1 MKANILLN
9 RDAWPR
15 QTPCIHPEDHAWLV
29 GTWLEPGRLLM
40 PVRALSGGQDNYI
53 RFDNVIF
60 GEALKCVTAKSA
72 TTWGD
77 VQAEISKAP
86 PPDMLPVPYV
96 LVVRSTRLG
105 ALVQPGVYG
114 RQNSAPPSST
124 AIPNNMTL
132 LIVDPID
139 GNRELLGTKTFDAL
153 AKNLAS
159 GNPLSAFSCYCEGL

>member
-1 MKANILLN
+1 MLRADIIARALRLIPGPKVTHGPFPLSQEMKANILLN

-40 PVRALSGGQDNYI
+40 PLRALSGGQDYYI

-96 LVVRSTRLG
+96 LVVRSTVLG
-105 ALVQPGVYG
+105 ASVVPGAYG
-114 RQNSAPPSST
+114 RHNSAPPPARRFLRT
-124 AIPNNMTL
+124 
-132 LIVDPID
+132 
-139 GNRELLGTKTFDAL
+139 
-153 AKNLAS
+153 
-159 GNPLSAFSCYCEGL
+159 

>member
-1 MKANILLN
+1 MYNQVTWPLN
-9 RDAWPR
+9 RYP
-15 QTPCIHPEDHAWLV
+15 TIHSEDHAWLV
-29 GTWLEPGRLLM
+29 GTWLKPGRLLM
-40 PVRALSGGQDNYI
+40 PSSALSGGQDYYI
-53 RFDNVIF
+53 RFDNVIL
-60 GEALKCVTAKSA
+60 GEALKCVNSA